1 MRRDPMS
8 SLFSKLP
15 KPPFGKGPAGN
26 SDMARDLSTLANG
39 AASVL
44 GDVRQ
49 EVKTMMQGQSERR
62 LNAADMATR
71 EELDAA
77 LTRIE
82 ALAQRI
88 AVLEAQLEAQNSP
101 KKPAKKAA
109 AKKTSS

>member
-15 KPPFGKGPAGN
+15 KPPFSKGPFGGSSGN
-26 SDMARDLSTLANG
+26 NDMARDLSTLANG

-49 EVKTMMQGQSERR
+49 EVKTMMQSQSERR
-62 LNAADMATR
+62 LNAADIPTR

-82 ALAQRI
+82 ALAARI
-88 AVLEAQLEAQNSP
+88 AVLEAQLEAQDTP
-101 KKPAKKAA
+101 KKPAKKS
-109 AKKTSS
+109 AK